1 MTDTTE
7 LNDQVSAARI
17 GFNTAY
23 AELVNVAGG
32 IYADGE
38 DAAAQ
43 IFSVAEEIGSSK
55 AVTAMLGNVDQFGE
69 LAERATDSVVADMSD
84 HLETRLE
91 AVLVAQDHLDQATA
105 TRERAARVASPAKLQ
120 HININGREFV
130 IDGQRGELRSAE
142 NPGERYQLADQSTPD
157 RSPSAPSLTE
167 RIAQDHA
174 VPAAQPSKD
183 RSRTRE
189 R

>member
-1 MTDTTE
+1 MTDTSE
-7 LNDQVSAARI
+7 MNDKVTAARAT
-17 GFNTAY
+17 FDAAY
-23 AELVNVAGG
+23 AELVTVAGG

-38 DAAAQ
+38 DAAGQ
-43 IFSVAEEIGSSK
+43 LFSVAEEFGSSK

-69 LAERATDSVVADMSD
+69 LAARATDSVVADMSE

-91 AVLVAQDHLDQATA
+91 AVLEAQDHLDQAVA
-105 TRERAARVASPAKLQ
+105 TRERAARVATPAKLQ

-142 NPGERYQLADQSTPD
+142 NPGERYQLADQPTPD
-157 RSPSAPSLTE
+157 RAPSAPSLTE

-174 VPAAQPSKD
+174 VPVAQPSKD